1 MTKEQFYD
9 IVENLRIEKEKEF
22 EAMIEYL
29 KQELK
34 PK

>member
-1 MTKEQFYD
+1 MTKEQFCD
-9 IVENLRIEKEKEF
+9 IVENLRSEKEKEF